1 MSMTLKEQRAIRR
14 LTGYALCRRL
24 REAAEGMSSEQNQAL
39 MRRAA
44 DVIEETH
51 IETAT
56 QYERRVRR

>member
-1 MSMTLKEQRAIRR
+1 VTKTELAKIRR

-24 REAAEGMSSEQNQAL
+24 REAAEGMSCEQNQVL

-44 DVIEETH
+44 DIIDETY

-56 QYERRVRR
+56 QYNRKVRR

>member
-1 MSMTLKEQRAIRR
+1 MTQKAQSEIRR

-24 REAAEGMSSEQNQAL
+24 RQDAEGMSSERHQAL

-56 QYERRVRR
+56 QYNRKVRR

>member
-1 MSMTLKEQRAIRR
+1 MTQKAQSEIRR